1 MQTLASIATI
11 MSAIPVIIL
20 LMALVFKMLI
30 EMLKVEHVGF
40 DEIDEETEA
49 FINGPNRWD

>member
-1 MQTLASIATI
+1 
-11 MSAIPVIIL
+11 MSALPVIIL